1 MIAGATR
8 TAAGLVV
15 PARAL
20 DSAGPLG
27 RGLVVGIGELQ
38 VSHSPEDVI
47 TTHALGSCVA
57 VCVWDPSLKIAGL
70 LHFLLP
76 EAKINAE
83 RASRQPAAFADTGI
97 PLLFHTLFRLGL
109 DKKRAVVKLVG
120 GAEVSAPEGQ
130 SAFNIGRRNGLAAKQ
145 ILWRNG
151 ALVKG
156 EALGGTVA
164 RSVSLRVS
172 DGRLQISSG
181 GVGSEL

>member
-1 MIAGATR
+1 MSTATVR

-20 DSAGPLG
+20 DAPGPLG
-27 RGLVVGIGELQ
+27 RSLVVGIGELQ
-38 VSHSPEDVI
+38 VSNSAEDVI
-47 TTHALGSCVA
+47 STHALGSCVA
-57 VCVWDPSLKIAGL
+57 VCVWDPALKVAGL

-76 EAKINAE
+76 EAKINAD
-83 RASRQPAAFADTGI
+83 RAARQPAAFADTGI

-109 DKKRAVVKLVG
+109 DKKRAIVKLVG
-120 GAEVSAPEGQ
+120 GAEVSAPAGQ

-156 EALGGTVA
+156 EAIGGTAA

-172 DGRLQISSG
+172 DGRLHISSG